1 MNLSQLAINQTRLL
15 EHLNAMADIGM
26 TPKGGSNR
34 QALTDE
40 DKRGRQLFLDWSS
53 QIGGKVRRDQM
64 GNLFV
69 RWPGQDNTCPAI
81 LMSSH
86 LDTQPTGGH
95 YDGVYGVLAALEV
108 MTTLREAGIT
118 TRHPL
123 EIAVWTNEEGAR
135 FAPAMMGSGVFSGA
149 LDQASMHQ
157 SADKSGITVYDALM
171 ETAQWGDIPCR
182 PFPIAAALELHIEQG
197 PILENQYRDI
207 GIVTGV
213 QGMNWFDV
221 TLTGETTHAGPT
233 PMAMRRDPV
242 SLLAPLLG
250 NLYRLAERYGEQSRL
265 TIGDIKTLPGARNTV
280 LAQVIFSVDLR
291 HPEQSA
297 LETMTAE
304 FQSIC
309 AECHGAV
316 AVSVT
321 PVWHSPAV
329 QFNPQC
335 IDAIT
340 RASQRLGYTTQPI
353 VSGAGHDS
361 VYLSRVAPV
370 GMIFIPCKDGISHNE
385 LEYASPEQL
394 TKGANVL
401 LHAVLRLAAPD
412 INQKE
417 VI

>member
-1 MNLSQLAINQTRLL
+1 MNLSQLAINQPRLL
-15 EHLNAMADIGM
+15 EHLSAMADIGM
-26 TPKGGSNR
+26 THKGGANR

-40 DKRGRQLFLDWSS
+40 DKRGRQLFLDWCY
-53 QIGGKVRRDQM
+53 QIGGKERHDQM

-69 RWPGQDNTCPAI
+69 RWQGEDNDLPAI

-108 MTTLREAGIT
+108 MTTLREFGIT
-118 TRHPL
+118 TQHPL

-157 SADKSGITVYDALM
+157 STDKSGVTVYDALM
-171 ETAQWGDIPCR
+171 ETTQWGDTPCR

-197 PILENQYRDI
+197 PILEAQQRDI

-242 SLLAPLLG
+242 SILAPLLG
-250 NLYRLAERYGEQSRL
+250 SLYELAERYGEQARL
-265 TIGDIKTLPGARNTV
+265 TIGDIKTLPGSRNTV
-280 LAQVIFSVDLR
+280 PAQLVFSVDLR

-297 LETMTAE
+297 LENMTTE
-304 FQSIC
+304 FHTLC
-309 AECHGAV
+309 VKTEGAV

-321 PVWHSPAV
+321 PIWHSPAV

-335 IDAIT
+335 ITAISS
-340 RASQRLGYTTQPI
+340 ACQQLGYAAQPI

-361 VYLSRVAPV
+361 VYLSRIAPV

-401 LHAVLRLAAPD
+401 LHALLRLAAPV
-412 INQKE
+412 INQKD
-417 VI
+417 VV